1 MRKLKSPLAMF
12 LFGGTLIALLFFCS
26 FYLEMKN
33 NLRFFARQTNL
44 PIVAPS
50 PSPVPTPSSDECA
63 IEKGNL
69 LAVVAYFEQLRSQ
82 RDPRQALA
90 LFTNPISTADKKDY
104 QTLLNQDV
112 KLAHLSYQVTAGPVK
127 SLTNFCIVMV
137 TEQRDTKATNLVLV
151 LSKQDNKWLIEQYQS
166 LDSQIKKGKY
176 SGWLM
181 ESNR

>member
-12 LFGGTLIALLFFCS
+12 LFGGTLIALLIFCS

-33 NLRFFARQTNL
+33 NLRFFARQTL

-50 PSPVPTPSSDECA
+50 PSPVPTPSSDDCA
-63 IEKGNL
+63 IEKGNI
-69 LAVVAYFEQLRSQ
+69 LAVVAYFEQLRAQ
-82 RDPRQALA
+82 RNYRPALA
-90 LFTNPISTADKKDY
+90 LFTPPLAPEDKKDY
-104 QTLLNQDV
+104 QTLLSQDV
-112 KLAHLSYQVTAGPVK
+112 KLPHLSYQVTAGPVK
-127 SLTNFCIVMV
+127 SLTNFCLVMV
-137 TEQRDTKATNLVLV
+137 TEQRDAKATNLVLV

-166 LDSQIKKGKY
+166 LDPQVKKGKY